1 MTKALVSSG
10 CINLPCDIDFETNS
24 YAAGLQLT
32 TKNIMVCKIKGF
44 SEVRKDC
51 SNYFAPLE
59 LL

>member
-1 MTKALVSSG
+1 MTKAVVSSE
-10 CINLPCDIDFETNS
+10 CINLHCDTDFETNS
-24 YAAGLQLT
+24 YAAGLQLIA
-32 TKNIMVCKIKGF
+32 KDIMVCKIKSF